1 MKQIF
6 EQFQFIAKM
15 FDTSSQKVQECGL
28 WSAFVSFIIWFI
40 NMLTDFTVDIIGTS
54 ILYAILLFLVMVLNF
69 ITGIKAS
76 RKTWLAA
83 HPGEAWK
90 SDPKKALGWVIEYT
104 AFLGGFFL
112 INVLL
117 KEVYTMNFGSM
128 AGVNIDELF
137 ILIFKVIKLFFMIYI
152 IRWKLKSIDENLEK
166 LGYDFRIFDFLENAI
181 TAVTSLFKSKTGIE
195 IKDKEDKENG

>member
-1 MKQIF
+1 M
-6 EQFQFIAKM
+6 
-15 FDTSSQKVQECGL
+15 
-28 WSAFVSFIIWFI
+28 
-40 NMLTDFTVDIIGTS
+40 
-54 ILYAILLFLVMVLNF
+54 LNF

-83 HPGEAWK
+83 HPDKKWK
-90 SDPKKALGWVIEYT
+90 SDPEKALGWVIEYA
-104 AFLGGFFL
+104 AFIGGFFL

-181 TAVTSLFKSKTGIE
+181 ATVTSLFKSKTGIE
-195 IKDKEDKENG
+195 IKDKEDKGNG